1 MVKQVQQSNQRNH
14 GSGND
19 TLGMEQG
26 MSQELTQNKSEE
38 CSIEDILA
46 QVEETIANL
55 EADDIS
61 LEDSFA
67 QYKKG
72 MDLLKVCNEKIDAI
86 EKKVLILNGE
96 GETDE
101 F

>member
-1 MVKQVQQSNQRNH
+1 
-14 GSGND
+14 
-19 TLGMEQG
+19 
-26 MSQELTQNKSEE
+26 MSQELEQNKTED
-38 CSIEDILA
+38 CSIEDILS
-46 QVEETIANL
+46 QVEDTIANL
-55 EADDIS
+55 EAEDIS
-61 LEDSFA
+61 LEDSFV

-72 MDLLKVCNEKIDAI
+72 MELLKVCNEKIDAI

>member
-1 MVKQVQQSNQRNH
+1 
-14 GSGND
+14 
-19 TLGMEQG
+19 
-26 MSQELTQNKSEE
+26 MSQELAQNKTED
-38 CSIEDILA
+38 CSIEDILS
-46 QVEETIANL
+46 QVEDTIANL
-55 EADDIS
+55 EAEDIS
-61 LEDSFA
+61 LEDSFV

-72 MDLLKVCNEKIDAI
+72 MELLKACNEKIDAI

>member
-1 MVKQVQQSNQRNH
+1 
-14 GSGND
+14 
-19 TLGMEQG
+19 
-26 MSQELTQNKSEE
+26 MSQELAQKKTED
-38 CSIEDILA
+38 CSIEDILS
-46 QVEETIANL
+46 QVEDTIANL
-55 EADDIS
+55 EAEDIS
-61 LEDSFA
+61 LEDSFV

-72 MDLLKVCNEKIDAI
+72 MELLKVCNEKIDAI

>member
-1 MVKQVQQSNQRNH
+1 
-14 GSGND
+14 
-19 TLGMEQG
+19 
-26 MSQELTQNKSEE
+26 MSQELAQNKTED
-38 CSIEDILA
+38 CSIEDILS
-46 QVEETIANL
+46 QVEDTIANL
-55 EADDIS
+55 EAEDIY
-61 LEDSFA
+61 LEDSFV

-72 MDLLKVCNEKIDAI
+72 MELLKVCNEKIDAI

>member
-1 MVKQVQQSNQRNH
+1 
-14 GSGND
+14 
-19 TLGMEQG
+19 
-26 MSQELTQNKSEE
+26 MSQELAQNKTED
-38 CSIEDILA
+38 CSIEDILS
-46 QVEETIANL
+46 QVEDTIADL
-55 EADDIS
+55 EAEDIS
-61 LEDSFA
+61 LEDSFV

-72 MDLLKVCNEKIDAI
+72 MELLKVCNEKIDAI

>member
-1 MVKQVQQSNQRNH
+1 
-14 GSGND
+14 
-19 TLGMEQG
+19 
-26 MSQELTQNKSEE
+26 MSQELAQNKTED
-38 CSIEDILA
+38 CSIEDILS
-46 QVEETIANL
+46 QVEDTSANL
-55 EADDIS
+55 EAEDIS
-61 LEDSFA
+61 LEDSFV

-72 MDLLKVCNEKIDAI
+72 MELLKVCNEKIDAI

>member
-1 MVKQVQQSNQRNH
+1 
-14 GSGND
+14 
-19 TLGMEQG
+19 
-26 MSQELTQNKSEE
+26 MSQELAQNKTED
-38 CSIEDILA
+38 CSIEDILS
-46 QVEETIANL
+46 QVEDTIANL
-55 EADDIS
+55 EAEDIS
-61 LEDSFA
+61 LEDSFV

-72 MDLLKVCNEKIDAI
+72 LELLKVCNEKIDAI

>member
-1 MVKQVQQSNQRNH
+1 
-14 GSGND
+14 
-19 TLGMEQG
+19 
-26 MSQELTQNKSEE
+26 MSQELAQNKTED
-38 CSIEDILA
+38 CSIEDILS
-46 QVEETIANL
+46 QVEDTIANL
-55 EADDIS
+55 EAEDIS
-61 LEDSFA
+61 LENSFV

-72 MDLLKVCNEKIDAI
+72 MELLKVCNEKIDAI

>member
-1 MVKQVQQSNQRNH
+1 
-14 GSGND
+14 
-19 TLGMEQG
+19 
-26 MSQELTQNKSEE
+26 MSQELAQNKTED
-38 CSIEDILA
+38 CSIEDILS
-46 QVEETIANL
+46 QVEDTIANL
-55 EADDIS
+55 EAEDIS
-61 LEDSFA
+61 LEDSFV

-72 MDLLKVCNEKIDAI
+72 MELLKVCNEKIDAI

>member
-1 MVKQVQQSNQRNH
+1 
-14 GSGND
+14 
-19 TLGMEQG
+19 
-26 MSQELTQNKSEE
+26 MSQELAQNKTED
-38 CSIEDILA
+38 CSIEDILS
-46 QVEETIANL
+46 QVEDTIANL
-55 EADDIS
+55 EVEDIS
-61 LEDSFA
+61 LEDSFV

-72 MDLLKVCNEKIDAI
+72 MELLKVCNEKIDAI

>member
-1 MVKQVQQSNQRNH
+1 
-14 GSGND
+14 
-19 TLGMEQG
+19 
-26 MSQELTQNKSEE
+26 MSQELAQNKTED
-38 CSIEDILA
+38 CSIEDILS
-46 QVEETIANL
+46 QVEDTIANL
-55 EADDIS
+55 EAQDIS
-61 LEDSFA
+61 LEDSFV

-72 MDLLKVCNEKIDAI
+72 MELLKVCNEKIDAI

>member
-1 MVKQVQQSNQRNH
+1 
-14 GSGND
+14 
-19 TLGMEQG
+19 
-26 MSQELTQNKSEE
+26 MSQELAQNKTED
-38 CSIEDILA
+38 CSIEDILS
-46 QVEETIANL
+46 QVEDAIANL
-55 EADDIS
+55 EAEDIS
-61 LEDSFA
+61 LEDSFV

-72 MDLLKVCNEKIDAI
+72 MELLKVCNEKIDAI

>member
-1 MVKQVQQSNQRNH
+1 
-14 GSGND
+14 
-19 TLGMEQG
+19 
-26 MSQELTQNKSEE
+26 MSQELAQNKTED
-38 CSIEDILA
+38 CSIEDILS
-46 QVEETIANL
+46 QVEDTIANL
-55 EADDIS
+55 EAEDIS
-61 LEDSFA
+61 LEDSFV

-72 MDLLKVCNEKIDAI
+72 MEFLKVCNEKIDAI

>member
-1 MVKQVQQSNQRNH
+1 
-14 GSGND
+14 
-19 TLGMEQG
+19 
-26 MSQELTQNKSEE
+26 MSQELAQNKTED
-38 CSIEDILA
+38 CSIEDILS
-46 QVEETIANL
+46 QVEDTIAKL
-55 EADDIS
+55 EAEDIS
-61 LEDSFA
+61 LEDSFV

-72 MDLLKVCNEKIDAI
+72 MELLKVCNEKIDAI

>member
-1 MVKQVQQSNQRNH
+1 
-14 GSGND
+14 
-19 TLGMEQG
+19 
-26 MSQELTQNKSEE
+26 MSQELTQNKGED
-38 CSIEDILA
+38 CSIEDILS
-46 QVEETIANL
+46 QVEETIASL

>member
-1 MVKQVQQSNQRNH
+1 MAEFIIQHHMRAPRLEKA
-14 GSGND
+14 
-19 TLGMEQG
+19 T
-26 MSQELTQNKSEE
+26 K
-38 CSIEDILA
+38 ILDLMLLVRRYR
-46 QVEETIANL
+46 Q
-55 EADDIS
+55 DIS
-61 LEDSFA
+61 LEDSFV

-72 MDLLKVCNEKIDAI
+72 MELLKVCNEKIDAI

>member
-1 MVKQVQQSNQRNH
+1 
-14 GSGND
+14 
-19 TLGMEQG
+19 
-26 MSQELTQNKSEE
+26 MSQELAQNKTED
-38 CSIEDILA
+38 CSIEDILS
-46 QVEETIANL
+46 QVEDTITNL
-55 EADDIS
+55 EAEDIS
-61 LEDSFA
+61 LEDSFV

-72 MDLLKVCNEKIDAI
+72 MELLKVCNEKIDAI

>member
-1 MVKQVQQSNQRNH
+1 MA
-14 GSGND
+14 
-19 TLGMEQG
+19 
-26 MSQELTQNKSEE
+26 QNKTED
-38 CSIEDILA
+38 CSIEDILS
-46 QVEETIANL
+46 QVEDTIANL
-55 EADDIS
+55 EAEDIS
-61 LEDSFA
+61 LEDSFV

-72 MDLLKVCNEKIDAI
+72 MELLKVCNEKIDAI

>member
-1 MVKQVQQSNQRNH
+1 
-14 GSGND
+14 
-19 TLGMEQG
+19 
-26 MSQELTQNKSEE
+26 MSQELAQNTTED
-38 CSIEDILA
+38 CSIEDILS
-46 QVEETIANL
+46 QVEDTIANL
-55 EADDIS
+55 EAEDIS
-61 LEDSFA
+61 LEDSFV

-72 MDLLKVCNEKIDAI
+72 MELLKVCNEKIDAI

>member
-1 MVKQVQQSNQRNH
+1 MKTFCQQIQRIIKHNP
-14 GSGND
+14 NNAYR
-19 TLGMEQG
+19 Q
-26 MSQELTQNKSEE
+26 
-38 CSIEDILA
+38 
-46 QVEETIANL
+46 
-55 EADDIS
+55 DIS
-61 LEDSFA
+61 LEDSFV

-72 MDLLKVCNEKIDAI
+72 MELLKVCNEKIDAI

>member
-1 MVKQVQQSNQRNH
+1 
-14 GSGND
+14 
-19 TLGMEQG
+19 
-26 MSQELTQNKSEE
+26 MSQELAHNKTED
-38 CSIEDILA
+38 CSIEDILS
-46 QVEETIANL
+46 QVEDTIANL
-55 EADDIS
+55 EAEDIS
-61 LEDSFA
+61 LEDSFV

-72 MDLLKVCNEKIDAI
+72 MELLKVCNEKIDAI

>member
-1 MVKQVQQSNQRNH
+1 
-14 GSGND
+14 
-19 TLGMEQG
+19 
-26 MSQELTQNKSEE
+26 MSQELAQNKTED
-38 CSIEDILA
+38 CSIEDILS
-46 QVEETIANL
+46 QVEDTIANL
-55 EADDIS
+55 EAEDIS
-61 LEDSFA
+61 LEASFV

-72 MDLLKVCNEKIDAI
+72 MELLKVCNEKIDAI